1 MPRIVSM
8 IASATEI
15 VSALGHES
23 MLVGRSHEC
32 DFPET
37 VRDLP
42 VTTEPRILTD
52 GNSRE
57 IDEKIKKSLHEAV
70 SIYRVFPEKLR
81 ELRPDIIITQ
91 TMCEVCAVSLN
102 DVKRAL
108 DEVMEREI
116 KIVALNPLSLED
128 IWEDIRRVGEAIGE
142 AQQGRLL
149 VIQLQKRMNAIVER
163 AEKIEV
169 RPRVASI
176 EWIEPLIAGGNWMP
190 TLIEK
195 AGGKN
200 LFGKAGKHS
209 PVMKWEELV
218 KADPDVI
225 FVTPCGWGIRK
236 STEELGVLAAK
247 PEWAKLKA
255 VKGGRVYIADGNQY
269 FNRPGPRIV
278 ESLEILAEVIHPEH
292 FNFNHEGAG
301 WIRYKTQ
308 ESKL

>member
-1 MPRIVSM
+1 LPRIVSM

-42 VTTEPRILTD
+42 VTTEPRILTE
-52 GNSRE
+52 GNSKE
-57 IDEKIKKSLHEAV
+57 IDERIRRSLHEAV
-70 SIYRVFPEKLR
+70 SIYHVFPEKLK
-81 ELRPDIIITQ
+81 ELKPDIIITQ

-108 DEVMEREI
+108 DEVAEREI
-116 KIVALNPLSLED
+116 EIVALNPLSLED

-149 VIQLQKRMNAIVER
+149 VIQLQKRMSAIVDR
-163 AEKIEV
+163 AEKIEE

-176 EWIEPLIAGGNWMP
+176 EWIEPLMAGGNWMP

-195 AGGKN
+195 TGGKN

-218 KADPDVI
+218 EADPDII
-225 FVTPCGWGIRK
+225 FITPCGWGIKK
-236 STEELGVLAAK
+236 STEELGILATR
-247 PEWAKLKA
+247 PEWTKLKA
-255 VKGGRVYIADGNQY
+255 VKEGRVYIADGNQY
-269 FNRPGPRIV
+269 FNRPGPRIL

-292 FNFNHEGAG
+292 FNFNHEGTG
-301 WIRYKTQ
+301 WIRYKT
-308 ESKL
+308 

>member
-1 MPRIVSM
+1 LPRIVSM

-42 VTTEPRILTD
+42 VTTEPRILTE
-52 GNSRE
+52 GNSKE
-57 IDEKIKKSLHEAV
+57 IDERIRRSLHAAV
-70 SIYRVFPEKLR
+70 SIYHVFPEKLK
-81 ELRPDIIITQ
+81 ELKPDIIITQ

-108 DEVMEREI
+108 DEVAEREI
-116 KIVALNPLSLED
+116 EIVALNPLSLED

-149 VIQLQKRMNAIVER
+149 VIQLQKRMSAIVDR
-163 AEKIEV
+163 AEKIEE

-176 EWIEPLIAGGNWMP
+176 EWIEPLMAGGNWMP

-195 AGGKN
+195 TGGKN

-218 KADPDVI
+218 EADPDII
-225 FVTPCGWGIRK
+225 FITPCGWGIKK
-236 STEELGVLAAK
+236 STEELGILATR
-247 PEWAKLKA
+247 PEWTKLKA
-255 VKGGRVYIADGNQY
+255 VKEGRVYIADGNQY
-269 FNRPGPRIV
+269 FNRPGPRIL

-292 FNFNHEGAG
+292 FNFNHEGTG
-301 WIRYKTQ
+301 WIRYKT
-308 ESKL
+308 

>member
-42 VTTEPRILTD
+42 VTTEPRILTE
-52 GNSRE
+52 GNSKE
-57 IDEKIKKSLHEAV
+57 IDERIRRSLHEAV
-70 SIYRVFPEKLR
+70 SIYHVFPEKLK
-81 ELRPDIIITQ
+81 ELKPDIIITQ

-108 DEVMEREI
+108 DEVAEREI
-116 KIVALNPLSLED
+116 EIVALNPLSLED

-149 VIQLQKRMNAIVER
+149 VIQLQKRMSAIVDR
-163 AEKIEV
+163 AEKIEE

-176 EWIEPLIAGGNWMP
+176 EWIEPLMAGGNWMP

-195 AGGKN
+195 TGGKN

-218 KADPDVI
+218 EADPDII
-225 FVTPCGWGIRK
+225 FITPCGWGIKK
-236 STEELGVLAAK
+236 STEELGILATR
-247 PEWAKLKA
+247 PEWTKLKA
-255 VKGGRVYIADGNQY
+255 VKEGRVYIADGNQY
-269 FNRPGPRIV
+269 FNRPGPRIL

-292 FNFNHEGAG
+292 FNFNHEGTG
-301 WIRYKTQ
+301 WIRYKT
-308 ESKL
+308 